1 MQLRLS
7 PVPLHIC
14 LPTFDSIETLL
25 FLSENDSDMDVED
38 RIHGVTDILNTTG
51 VEGNE
56 IERVSKGRGA
66 QQHRGGEI
74 FTGEVRAC
82 IKVSEIVLHFT
93 TFADHTARS
102 RARNHTS
109 HTWQTLFVFKLSRP
123 LRQCMRQLIHLPT
136 HPTPPA
142 PLPNETKPTQVEE
155 TNSVL
160 WNTNYSFVYL
170 YKSYYERER
179 EREERIPTFYFFKN
193 ENF

>member
-109 HTWQTLFVFKLSRP
+109 HT
-123 LRQCMRQLIHLPT
+123 
-136 HPTPPA
+136 
-142 PLPNETKPTQVEE
+142 
-155 TNSVL
+155 
-160 WNTNYSFVYL
+160 
-170 YKSYYERER
+170 
-179 EREERIPTFYFFKN
+179 
-193 ENF
+193 

>member
-1 MQLRLS
+1 
-7 PVPLHIC
+7 
-14 LPTFDSIETLL
+14 
-25 FLSENDSDMDVED
+25 MDVEG

-109 HTWQTLFVFKLSRP
+109 HT
-123 LRQCMRQLIHLPT
+123 
-136 HPTPPA
+136 
-142 PLPNETKPTQVEE
+142 
-155 TNSVL
+155 
-160 WNTNYSFVYL
+160 
-170 YKSYYERER
+170 
-179 EREERIPTFYFFKN
+179 
-193 ENF
+193 